1 MKKRRFYAFL
11 YSQDM
16 KTQGYYK
23 GEPNKRTGLRSANG
37 FLQVFT
43 YKIDRDNWVKAGPHR
58 IPADKPLARK
68 LCAGMNEAEYASYV
82 DQHEQPKISYRY

>member
-1 MKKRRFYAFL
+1 MKKRRFFAFE
-11 YSQDM
+11 YDK
-16 KTQGYYK
+16 KTLKGEWYK
-23 GEPNKRTGLRSANG
+23 GKPNKRNGKRSANG
-37 FLQVFT
+37 FLRVFT

-68 LCAGMNEAEYASYV
+68 LCAGMNEAGYASYV